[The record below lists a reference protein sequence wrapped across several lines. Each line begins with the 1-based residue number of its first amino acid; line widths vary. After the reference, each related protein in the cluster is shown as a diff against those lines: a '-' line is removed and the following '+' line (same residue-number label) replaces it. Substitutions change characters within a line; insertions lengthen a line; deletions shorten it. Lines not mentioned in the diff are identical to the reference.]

1 MSEASSGKKR
11 RRLREQYVWMMA
23 EDKEGMLSRKRLDHL
38 VQQLYIYDT
47 DEALEHRVKRSLD
60 LDINLVRVI
69 LHILEK
75 II

>member
-1 MSEASSGKKR
+1 
-11 RRLREQYVWMMA
+11 MMA
-23 EDKEGMLSRKRLDHL
+23 EDKEGMLSRKCLDHL